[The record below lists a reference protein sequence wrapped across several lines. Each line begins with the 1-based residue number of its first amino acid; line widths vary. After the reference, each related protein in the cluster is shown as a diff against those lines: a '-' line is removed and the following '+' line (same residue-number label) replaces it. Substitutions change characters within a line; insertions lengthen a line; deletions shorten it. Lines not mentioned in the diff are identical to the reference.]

1 MAGSVRY
8 VLDTQCDHV
17 RGVQN
22 RLTHSITHV
31 YLESPDQRLSPVVQ
45 VAGFTLFMDTLGIA
59 AFALDNLRGA
69 VSSLRSDA
77 GPIWSAL
84 DYALHV

>member
-8 VLDTQCDHV
+8 GLDTQCDHV
-17 RGVQN
+17 LGVQN
-22 RLTHSITHV
+22 CPTQFIAHV

-69 VSSLRSDA
+69 VSSPRSDA
-77 GPIWSAL
+77 GPIGSAL